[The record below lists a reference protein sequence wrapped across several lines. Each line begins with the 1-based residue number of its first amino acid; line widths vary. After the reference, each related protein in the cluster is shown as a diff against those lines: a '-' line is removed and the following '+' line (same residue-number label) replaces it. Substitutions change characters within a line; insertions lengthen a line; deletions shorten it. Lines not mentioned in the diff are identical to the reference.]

1 MKRRELIQHLALIT
15 GAALSPS
22 VVQAMINGID
32 GRINIQNP
40 TLNETQRATCSVL
53 AEMIIPRTDT
63 PGAID
68 AGVPHFIELM
78 VSDWYTNTERTI
90 FLEGLATLNSYCLKE
105 HGSPFLTCSQE
116 DQIAALTHME
126 VLASG
131 YKSKLSAMPF
141 AKEVDEHVPFFGKL
155 KELTVIGYY
164 TSEVGAKQELIYQPM
179 PMEYRDI
186 EFREVGRQWSS

>member
-1 MKRRELIQHLALIT
+1 MKRRDLIQRLALIT

-32 GRINIQNP
+32 GRISINNRVMSDQ
-40 TLNETQRATCSVL
+40 QRAMCTVL
-53 AEMIIPRTDT
+53 SEMIIRRTDT

-78 VSDWYTNTERTI
+78 VSDWYTETERAI
-90 FLEGLATLNSYCLKE
+90 FLKGLSDLDAYSQSNF
-105 HGSPFLTCSQE
+105 GQAFLSCSE
-116 DQIAALTHME
+116 SAKITALRHME
-126 VLASG
+126 TLAKQYKSSASG
-131 YKSKLSAMPF
+131 MPL

-164 TSEVGAKQELIYQPM
+164 TSEKGATEELVYNPM
-179 PMEYRDI
+179 PMKYDDI
-186 EFREVGRQWSS
+186 KFVEVGRQWSS

>member
-1 MKRRELIQHLALIT
+1 MKRRELIQNLALIT

-32 GRINIQNP
+32 GRVSIENP
-40 TLNETQRATCSVL
+40 VLNNAQRKTCAVL
-53 AEMIIPRTDT
+53 SELIIPRTDT
-63 PGAID
+63 PGAIE

-78 VSDWYTNTERTI
+78 ISDWYTETERTI
-90 FLEGLATLNSYCLKE
+90 FIDGLATLENYCHQRFGK
-105 HGSPFLTCSQE
+105 PFMQCDEAS
-116 DQIAALTHME
+116 QIAALSYME
-126 VLASG
+126 AAG
-131 YKSKLSAMPF
+131 ADYKSQLTNMPF
-141 AKEVDEHVPFFGKL
+141 AKEVDEYVPFFGKL

-186 EFREVGRQWSS
+186 DYREIGRQWSS